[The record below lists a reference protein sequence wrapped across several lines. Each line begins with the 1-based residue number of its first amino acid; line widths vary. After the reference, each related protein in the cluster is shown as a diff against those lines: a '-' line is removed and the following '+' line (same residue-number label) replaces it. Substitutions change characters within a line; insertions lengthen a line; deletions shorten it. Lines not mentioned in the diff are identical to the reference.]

1 MNKEDEIMGKF
12 HINKHGVP
20 APCRARKG
28 NCPLGGDDT
37 HFDSEV
43 EAQKHIDGLME
54 EDHSILPGLRNVT
67 HLPKESL
74 NDKFPQLSEQQI
86 EVLQKN
92 VELEKE
98 IANKVIELEKT
109 ENKGSDEYWNEAQN
123 LRKLALKQYELH
135 GKIKNDVSQDDLDD
149 LTKND
154 IPQEGLYPRLP
165 SYHDKVE
172 VTSDNIEEG
181 LGPVITAYSG
191 KSMDEVKQDI
201 EQLSEDKGISY
212 HDATLEHW
220 RNMERRTDKP
230 IISIDLETGNAM
242 EKANNY
248 DNGQLTYIIELGA
261 IKTHPDGTVEKVNFL
276 ADVPKEHGERYGTG
290 FIQAHGIT
298 LDDLQ
303 GKPEFSD
310 PKVQKDM
317 SEFLDNSVLI
327 AQNAAFENKQLTH
340 SLKGFRNK
348 VDNGNI
354 EFLDTHM
361 FQKYL
366 MPETEGNSNRHMVGA
381 AGLEYEGA
389 HRALNDAEMTRAAFE
404 VTRKNR

>member
-1 MNKEDEIMGKF
+1 MGKF

-20 APCRARKG
+20 APCKATKD

-37 HFDSEV
+37 HFDSK
-43 EAQKHIDGLME
+43 EAAQNHIDELME
-54 EDHSILPGLRNVT
+54 ENHSILPGLRSAT
-67 HLPKESL
+67 HLSKESL
-74 NDKFPQLSEQQI
+74 YERFPQLNEQQI
-86 EVLQKN
+86 ETLQKN

-98 IANKVIELEKT
+98 IANETIKLENT
-109 ENKGSDEYWNEAQN
+109 EDKGSDEYWDKTQK

-135 GKIKNDVSQDDLDD
+135 GELRDDVSQSDLDD
-149 LTKND
+149 LTKNH

-172 VTSDNIEEG
+172 VTSDNIEDG

-191 KSMDEVKQDI
+191 KSMNQVKQEI
-201 EQLSEDKGISY
+201 EQSSIENGISY
-212 HDATLEHW
+212 HDATLNHW
-220 RNMERRTDKP
+220 RNMKQRKDKP

-242 EKANNY
+242 GKANNF

-261 IKTHPDGTVEKVNFL
+261 IKTYPDGRVEKMNFL
-276 ADVPKEHGERYGTG
+276 TNVPKTHGERYGTG

-298 LDDLQ
+298 LDDLES
-303 GKPEFSD
+303 KPEFSD
-310 PKVQKDM
+310 PKIQKDM
-317 SEFLDNSVLI
+317 DSFLDNSVLV

-381 AGLEYEGA
+381 AGLKYEGA

-404 VTRKNR
+404 ISRENR